1 MVMGRRPEV
10 ATAGALGAGKALGK
24 VGFDLARHLAEV
36 PLLVCTADRPPEL
49 HGVGAAQTIDQR
61 GLFGPAV
68 RAELERQR
76 ALEETDAY
84 LAELDA
90 ELGPPAA
97 EEQARAEAIARRIRE
112 RSVHRAG

>member
-1 MVMGRRPEV
+1 M
-10 ATAGALGAGKALGK
+10 
-24 VGFDLARHLAEV
+24 
-36 PLLVCTADRPPEL
+36 
-49 HGVGAAQTIDQR
+49 
-61 GLFGPAV
+61 